1 MDPNRRTTSLPIGM
15 SIRILS
21 TISRGG
27 NIYGIEAEEVS
38 KYTGI
43 DVANHA
49 LISDWASIND
59 AHFYAEKTSRF
70 SLERAAHEA
79 AALGVPR
86 VVLFRILDKVVDPPP
101 MKLKELEIEKTKK
114 RKTPAKKKS
123 EKA

>member
-15 SIRILS
+15 SIRI
-21 TISRGG
+21 
-27 NIYGIEAEEVS
+27 
-38 KYTGI
+38 
-43 DVANHA
+43 HA

-70 SLERAAHEA
+70 SLDRAAHEA

-114 RKTPAKKKS
+114 RKTPTKKKS

>member
-1 MDPNRRTTSLPIGM
+1 MGPNRHTTSLPVGM
-15 SIRILS
+15 NIRILS

-43 DVANHA
+43 DVTNHA

-59 AHFYAEKTSRF
+59 SHFYAEKTNQF

-101 MKLKELEIEKTKK
+101 IKLKELEAEKTKK
-114 RKTPAKKKS
+114 RKTPAKKKL